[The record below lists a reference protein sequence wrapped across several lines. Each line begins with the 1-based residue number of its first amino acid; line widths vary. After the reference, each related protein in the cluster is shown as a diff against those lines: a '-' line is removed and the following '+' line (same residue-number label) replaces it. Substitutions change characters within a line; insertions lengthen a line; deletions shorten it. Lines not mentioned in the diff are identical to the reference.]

1 VTQKRGPGGGDAGA
15 RKFSVIETRK
25 FPSTIAFHNPTARE
39 TPLSPAFARDRAAV
53 VTTAVVRVL
62 GDALLNW
69 FHRDGTDLAAAR
81 AEVETILRDEFHDI
95 ARTTRDEIRT
105 D

>member
-1 VTQKRGPGGGDAGA
+1 VLGTNGAGSASALTENGTRGFVGVGKRDGKKPKPTQHQ
-15 RKFSVIETRK
+15 TQ
-25 FPSTIAFHNPTARE
+25 
-39 TPLSPAFARDRAAV
+39 DRAAV
-53 VTTAVVRVL
+53 VARAVVLVFE
-62 GDALLNW
+62 ALLAW
-69 FHRDGTDLAAAR
+69 FDRDDANLAAAR